1 MYHTMY
7 PPQIMVQI
15 MGGQQANGQC
25 PPVQSHTM
33 HIHGASA
40 FHQAEYAKYRSDACS
55 QNRHQMIQVY
65 YHLYRKFKNFKNINI
80 FYNNINVNINIF
92 C

>member
-1 MYHTMY
+1 MYHTVY

-25 PPVQSHTM
+25 PPIQPHTM

-40 FHQAEYAKYRSDACS
+40 FHQAEYVKYHTDACS
-55 QNRHQMIQVY
+55 QNRHMIQV
-65 YHLYRKFKNFKNINI
+65 
-80 FYNNINVNINIF
+80 
-92 C
+92 CS